1 MSVDKFPFGTL
12 ADGTEVTAFRI
23 RRGKMCA
30 VVLDYGATLQTLIVS
45 GRTGAVDVVLGYES
59 ASEYERR
66 AGNLGGTIGRYA
78 NRIGGGEFELN
89 GRRYILAR
97 NSGPNHLHGGLRGFD
112 RRMWS
117 AEVGDDHVRFS
128 RLSPDGE
135 EGYPGNLRA
144 AVTYTLTERGLLIS
158 YDAVS
163 DADTVISLT
172 NHSYFNLAG
181 SGTAL
186 AHELRINAVSFTE
199 NDENCL
205 PTGRLIP
212 VAGTPFDFRAAKPV
226 GRDIGADNVQLAI
239 GHGYDHNF
247 ALSGRDAAELYSPE
261 SGIAMQIT
269 TDMPGVQLYTAN
281 FLEHIPGKH
290 GTLMEPHGAIC
301 LETQEF
307 PDAVHHA
314 DFPSTVLHAG
324 ERYHRETELIFT
336 LRQ

>member
-1 MSVDKFPFGTL
+1 MSVDKFPFGAL
-12 ADGTEVTAFRI
+12 ADGTAVTAFRI
-23 RRGKMCA
+23 SRGAMSA
-30 VVLDYGATLQTLIVS
+30 VVLDYGATLQSLVVP
-45 GRTGAVDVVLGYES
+45 GRTGAVDIVLGYEN
-59 ASEYERR
+59 AGEYERR
-66 AGNLGGTIGRYA
+66 EGNTGGTVGRYA

-89 GRRYILAR
+89 GRRYVLAR

-117 AEVGDDHVRFS
+117 AEAGDDYVRFS
-128 RLSPDGE
+128 RLSPGGE
-135 EGYPGNLRA
+135 EGYPGNLRV
-144 AVTYTLTERGLLIS
+144 AVTYTLTRRGLLIA

-181 SGTAL
+181 GGTAL
-186 AHELRINAVSFTE
+186 AHELRINADSFTE

-226 GRDIGADNVQLAI
+226 GRDIGADDAQLVI

-261 SGIAMQIT
+261 SGVAMRIT

-281 FLEHIPGKH
+281 FLERIPGKR
-290 GTLMEPHGAIC
+290 GALMEPHGAVC

-314 DFPSTVLHAG
+314 GFPSPVLRAG
-324 ERYHRETELIFT
+324 EAYHRETELVFEV
-336 LRQ
+336 R

>member
-1 MSVDKFPFGTL
+1 MSVDKFPFGAL

-23 RRGKMCA
+23 SRGAMSA
-30 VVLDYGATLQTLIVS
+30 VLLDYGATLQSLVVP

-59 ASEYERR
+59 AGEYERR

-89 GRRYILAR
+89 GRRYVLAR

-117 AEVGDDHVRFS
+117 AEAGADHVRFS

-135 EGYPGNLRA
+135 EGYPGNLHV
-144 AVTYTLTERGLLIS
+144 AVTYTLTEHGLRIA

-181 SGTAL
+181 GGTAL
-186 AHELRINAVSFTE
+186 AHELRINAESFTE

-226 GRDIGADNVQLAI
+226 GRDIGADDGQLAI

-261 SGIAMQIT
+261 SGVAMNIT

-281 FLEHIPGKH
+281 FLERIPGKR
-290 GTLMEPHGAIC
+290 GALMEPHGAVC
-301 LETQEF
+301 LEAQEF

-314 DFPSTVLHAG
+314 DFPSPVLRAG
-324 ERYHRETELIFT
+324 AAYHRETELTFDV
-336 LRQ
+336 R

>member
-1 MSVDKFPFGTL
+1 MSVDKLPFGTL
-12 ADGTEVTAFRI
+12 ADGTQVTAFRI
-23 RRGKMCA
+23 SRGAMCA
-30 VVLDYGATLQTLIVS
+30 VVLDYGATLQTLIVPGKS
-45 GRTGAVDVVLGYES
+45 GAVDVVLGYES
-59 ASEYERR
+59 AGEYERR
-66 AGNLGGTIGRYA
+66 AGNLGATVGRYA

-117 AEVGDDHVRFS
+117 AEAGDDHVRFS

-135 EGYPGNLRA
+135 EGYPGNLRV
-144 AVTYTLTERGLLIS
+144 AVTYTLTERGLLIA

-181 SGTAL
+181 GGTAL
-186 AHELRINAVSFTE
+186 AHELRINAESFTE

-226 GRDIGADNVQLAI
+226 GRDIGADNVQLAM

-247 ALSGRDAAELYSPE
+247 ALSGHDAAELYSPE
-261 SGIAMQIT
+261 SGIVMQIT

-281 FLEHIPGKH
+281 FLERIPGKH
-290 GTLMEPHGAIC
+290 GALMEPRGAIC

-307 PDAVHHA
+307 PDAVHHS
-314 DFPSTVLHAG
+314 DFPSPILRAG
-324 ERYHRETELIFT
+324 EQYHRETEL
-336 LRQ
+336 

>member
-1 MSVDKFPFGTL
+1 MSVDKFPFGAL

-23 RRGKMCA
+23 SRVAMSA
-30 VVLDYGATLQTLIVS
+30 VVLDYGATLQSLVVP
-45 GRTGAVDVVLGYES
+45 GRTGAVDVVLGYEN
-59 ASEYERR
+59 AGEYERR
-66 AGNLGGTIGRYA
+66 EGNTGGTVGRYA

-89 GRRYILAR
+89 GRRYVLAR

-112 RRMWS
+112 RRLWS
-117 AEVGDDHVRFS
+117 AEAGDDYVRFS

-135 EGYPGNLRA
+135 EGYPGNLRV
-144 AVTYTLTERGLLIS
+144 AVTYTLTGRGLLIA

-181 SGTAL
+181 GGTAL
-186 AHELRINAVSFTE
+186 AHELRINADSFTE
-199 NDENCL
+199 NDGNCL

-226 GRDIGADNVQLAI
+226 GRDIGADDGQLAI

-261 SGIAMQIT
+261 SGIAMHIT

-281 FLEHIPGKH
+281 FLERIPGKR
-290 GTLMEPHGAIC
+290 GALMEPHGAVC

-307 PDAVHHA
+307 PDAVHHV
-314 DFPSTVLHAG
+314 DFPSPVLRAG
-324 ERYHRETELIFT
+324 ETYHRETELVFEV
-336 LRQ
+336 R